1 MHYKSCSALLGFL
14 KTEQYS
20 LETKTMLHDES
31 LLKYFQ
37 ITLMIRFTSY
47 QVKNLT
53 QDILNHG
60 GRFLL

>member
-20 LETKTMLHDES
+20 LETKTMLHDQS
-31 LLKYFQ
+31 LLMYFQ
-37 ITLMIRFTSY
+37 ITLMIRITWY
-47 QVKNLT
+47 QVKNRT

-60 GRFLL
+60 VL